1 MPSPVLAC
9 VPAEGAASC
18 AGLPEEDGARTTHGP
33 RPDAETR
40 RRARDPVSVGA
51 IEFGLVAGAIA
62 IAIIAVLL
70 VLGND
75 IAALFAAAPESG

>member
-1 MPSPVLAC
+1 MV
-9 VPAEGAASC
+9 
-18 AGLPEEDGARTTHGP
+18 RGP
-33 RPDAETR
+33 MR
-40 RRARDPVSVGA
+40 RRGGGRRDPVSVGA